1 MVKFSKIT
9 IFIRLLRYAPILL
22 LFVSVLNEFD
32 FNYLELKYFSF
43 NFPFILIFYWSL
55 KKSESLG
62 YGLIFV
68 AGLINDVVVG
78 FPIATS
84 SLAYLLICGFAAYLR
99 NITLHPSLFK
109 DWVFFLLTILVVNSL
124 VYSLLV
130 LFFSLSLDYDDL
142 LVNLMSTF
150 LFYVISL
157 VSGKITHQY
166 FSTTCICV
174 RLYICNSFFIIGTH
188 T

>member
-1 MVKFSKIT
+1 MIRFPKIKVSNK
-9 IFIRLLRYAPILL
+9 LLKYAPVLL

-124 VYSLLV
+124 IYSLLV
-130 LFFSLSLDYDDL
+130 LFFSFDL
-142 LVNLMSTF
+142 NYNDLIVNLIFT
-150 LFYVISL
+150 SL
-157 VSGKITHQY
+157 LYFICANIFKIYQKLV
-166 FSTTCICV
+166 FGDQSV
-174 RLYICNSFFIIGTH
+174 
-188 T
+188 

>member
-1 MVKFSKIT
+1 MIRFPKIKVSNK
-9 IFIRLLRYAPILL
+9 LLKYAPILL

-43 NFPFILIFYWSL
+43 NFPFVLIFYWSL
-55 KKSESLG
+55 KKTESLG
-62 YGLIFV
+62 YGFIFI

-99 NITLHPSLFK
+99 NITLHPSLLK

-124 VYSLLV
+124 IYSLLV
-130 LFFSLSLDYDDL
+130 LFFSFDL
-142 LVNLMSTF
+142 NYNDLIVNLIFT
-150 LFYVISL
+150 SL
-157 VSGKITHQY
+157 LYFICANIFKIYQKLV
-166 FSTTCICV
+166 FGDQSV
-174 RLYICNSFFIIGTH
+174 
-188 T
+188 